1 MNDRSTG
8 NRSRNAKA
16 LAAALDERVFPVK
29 FRAQGFTESH
39 QIHLDEA
46 AMKKSLHLSPQE
58 FSTAMEA
65 NNLIVD
71 AVARIGTNEVT
82 RLGGDGDGDGG
93 DREDHGEG
101 GRGEGRE
108 GGGPHPP
115 VSPQAV
121 VCVPRHV
128 AGY

>member
-16 LAAALDERVFPVK
+16 LAAALDERGFPVK

-71 AVARIGTNEVT
+71 AVSRIGTNEVT
-82 RLGGDGDGDGG
+82 RLGATE
-93 DREDHGEG
+93 REMVEIA
-101 GRGEGRE
+101 ELME
-108 GGGPHPP
+108 K
-115 VSPQAV
+115 AA
-121 VCVPRHV
+121 
-128 AGY
+128 AGKGVKEEVLALRSRLKLSYAFPDA